1 MSILWNVLVPL
12 AQTGPN
18 PADVKQGWTGFA
30 VFVFLAAAVV
40 FLSFSFRKQLRKVNF
55 EEGGQD
61 QKKKSESA
69 DRSAEQSAERSAERS
84 ADGEGP
90 ADGSQ
95 PA

>member
-12 AQTGPN
+12 AQSGPN

-55 EEGGQD
+55 EEGGQNR
-61 QKKKSESA
+61 KKKSEGADGSAEKSA
-69 DRSAEQSAERSAERS
+69 DRS